1 MSESKAGLFEGV
13 VSVCVVRPEITTEG
27 HVNPRRMN
35 PIDTPI
41 ENILLTSE
49 LVSRRAATVGEIII
63 IFGLESRDSTNQ
75 RYKHK
80 PIVGFQATKEFP
92 SRVESKTSREGSEK
106 KHNHRG
112 GGDGALLG

>member
-1 MSESKAGLFEGV
+1 VSESKAGLFEEV
-13 VSVCVVRPEITTEG
+13 VSVCVVRPEITTER
-27 HVNPRRMN
+27 HVNPRRIN

-63 IFGLESRDSTNQ
+63 FGLESGDSTNQ
-75 RYKHK
+75 RYQHK